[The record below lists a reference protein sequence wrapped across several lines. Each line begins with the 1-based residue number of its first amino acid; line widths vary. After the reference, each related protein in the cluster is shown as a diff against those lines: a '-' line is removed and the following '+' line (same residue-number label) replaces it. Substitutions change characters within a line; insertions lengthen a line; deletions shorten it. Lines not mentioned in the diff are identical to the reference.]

1 MQKEKI
7 ILTDIDGVWLDWE
20 QGFTD
25 YLEKYYKIKR
35 VDTSKYTA
43 HLRWQGDEE
52 QLRQLTWHFNMSAW
66 TRYLKPFRD
75 AQTVVPKLAQ
85 EGWKFIGITSMHEDQ
100 YSHRLR
106 EQNLKDLF
114 GDVFEKVI
122 VLHTGQDKGEA
133 LLPWKDSGYYWIEDK
148 IKNVKLGVQMGL
160 NTIMIRH
167 EYNASYDN
175 PKVTKVDNWQQIHY
189 YINKR

>member
-52 QLRQLTWHFNMSAW
+52 QLRQLTWHFNMSSW

-122 VLHTGQDKGEA
+122 VLHTGQDKDEA